1 MTRPESKAE
10 RAIRHVSELN
20 KLVFALREVGRRGRV
35 ERAAAK
41 KVVRESCGRYGGRG
55 RRESTR

>member
-20 KLVFALREVGRRGRV
+20 KLVFALREVGRRGRA

-41 KVVRESCGRYGGRG
+41 KVVRESCGRYGGEG
-55 RRESTR
+55 KA

>member
-20 KLVFALREVGRRGRV
+20 KLVFALREVGRRGRA
-35 ERAAAK
+35 ERAATK
-41 KVVRESCGRYGGRG
+41 KAVHESRGPYGGKG
-55 RRESTR
+55 KS